1 MRAHDWRTMDKEEV
15 GSRIEN
21 LVAEYQMAR
30 EDVRSGKQ
38 KNHRQLRALR
48 ADIARARTVLQEL

>member
-1 MRAHDWRTMDKEEV
+1 MDKEEV